1 MNASRYSERTLSL
14 ALALGAAVWGLYWIP
29 LRTIEGVGISG
40 AWSVVFFNAC
50 PLIVLLPLLPIEFRK
65 LKSALIPT
73 LLASGLV
80 GIAFT
85 LYSNGLVE
93 TTVVRATLLYYLTP
107 VWSTIIG
114 VLWLS
119 ERLTQARIIAIVV
132 AFVGLY
138 LLLANGAASAHPFNR
153 GDLYSLLSGVF
164 WAFGIAVL
172 NRWPAIPILPLAT
185 FIFLCTTALSAFFA
199 GVIVADEVPALGLL
213 KEAFPTALLW
223 SIVIILPGFLVIFRV
238 SQILFPGRVG
248 ILTMSEVVVAII
260 SASIL
265 LPGEKMTIVQ
275 WVGAAA
281 IVIAGLV
288 EVLFGYSR
296 GKKEK
301 ADQFTVEYKK
311 VVDE

>member
-1 MNASRYSERTLSL
+1 MNTSRYSENQLSL

-40 AWSVVFFNAC
+40 SWSVVFFNAC
-50 PLIVLLPLLPIEFRK
+50 PLIVLLPLLPFNFK
-65 LKSALIPT
+65 KVKGVLMPT
-73 LLASGLV
+73 LLASCLV

-119 ERLTQARIIAIVV
+119 ERLTKARVIAIVV
-132 AFVGLY
+132 AFIGLY
-138 LLLANGAASAHPFNR
+138 LLLADGAASQQPFNR
-153 GDLYSLLSGVF
+153 GDLYSLLSGIF

-172 NRWPAIPILPLAT
+172 NRWSNIPILPLTA

-199 GVIVADEVPALGLL
+199 GVIVADVQPAFDML
-213 KEAFPTALLW
+213 KEAFPTALIW
-223 SIVIILPGFLVIFRV
+223 SVVIILPGFIVIFKV

-260 SASIL
+260 SASLL
-265 LPGEKMTIVQ
+265 LPNEKMALLQ

-281 IVIAGLV
+281 IVAAGLV
-288 EVLFGYSR
+288 EVLFGFSR
-296 GKKEK
+296 SKKE
-301 ADQFTVEYKK
+301 A
-311 VVDE
+311 

>member
-1 MNASRYSERTLSL
+1 MNASHYSEKTLSL

-29 LRTIEGVGISG
+29 LRTIEGIGISG

-65 LKSALIPT
+65 LKGVLLPT

-119 ERLTQARIIAIVV
+119 ERLTKARIIAIVV
-132 AFVGLY
+132 AFIGLY
-138 LLLANGAASAHPFNR
+138 LLLADGAASTHPFNR

-172 NRWPAIPILPLAT
+172 NRWSTIPILPLTA
-185 FIFLCTTALSAFFA
+185 FIFLCTTALSAIFA
-199 GVIVADEVPALGLL
+199 GVIIADELPVFGML
-213 KEAFPTALLW
+213 KDAFPTALLW
-223 SIVIILPGFLVIFRV
+223 SIVIILPGFLVIFKV

-260 SASIL
+260 SASVL
-265 LPGEKMTIVQ
+265 LPEEKMGIVH
-275 WVGAAA
+275 WLGAAA
-281 IVIAGLV
+281 IVMACLV
-288 EVLFGYSR
+288 EVLFGYSKS
-296 GKKEK
+296 KKKQAEQRPT
-301 ADQFTVEYKK
+301 DT
-311 VVDE
+311 